1 MSKKKSEKLVSVIM
15 SVYNDEKNISNSI
28 QSILNQSYKNFEL
41 LIMDDGSTDDTYKL
55 IKKFSDDRVKI
66 LRNKN
71 NIGLT
76 KSLNILIQK
85 SSGEIIA
92 RQDSDDISLPLRFD
106 KQLQYLYKNNVRI
119 CTSRAVIKN
128 TKKTI
133 PKYSF
138 YLPKKIV
145 LKYKNPFIHG
155 TLFVYKNLLEE
166 AGFYD
171 ENYKFAQDYRLFTK
185 LIDLGYEIK
194 IMSDKLYILNT
205 QNNISTIH
213 SEKQKYYF
221 EKAKNDYLNN
231 KLF

>member
-1 MSKKKSEKLVSVIM
+1 MSYKKIEKLVSVIM
-15 SVYNDEKNISNSI
+15 SVHNDEKNIGNSI

-92 RQDSDDISLPLRFD
+92 RQDSDDISLPLRFE
-106 KQLQYLYKNNVRI
+106 KQLQYLFKNNVRI
-119 CTSRAVIKN
+119 CTSRAVTKN

-138 YLPKKIV
+138 YLPQKIV

-155 TLFVYKNLLEE
+155 TLFVYKKLLEE
-166 AGFYD
+166 VGFYD
-171 ENYKFAQDYRLFTK
+171 EDYEFAQDYRLFTK
-185 LIDLGYEIK
+185 LIGLGYEIK
-194 IMSDKLYILNT
+194 TMSDKLYILNT
-205 QNNISTIH
+205 QNNISTIY

-221 EKAKNDYLNN
+221 EKAKKDYLND